1 MAVTGRLGLL
11 ALFGALVVGLL
22 LPSDTG
28 ILAVGGVLLVLV
40 VVDLVLAGSV
50 RPLTF
55 SRSGDTSVRLGEPC
69 EGTVVV
75 ANPGRRTG
83 GGQLRDAW
91 PPSAGASER
100 HSLRVPPGERR
111 ALVTALRPTRR

>member
-22 LPSDTG
+22 APSDAG
-28 ILAVGGVLLVLV
+28 LLAVGGVLLVLV

-50 RPLTF
+50 RALTF

-69 EGTVVV
+69 EVTLLVG
-75 ANPGRRTG
+75 NPGGRAVRG
-83 GGQLRDAW
+83 ALLDA
-91 PPSAGASER
+91 
-100 HSLRVPPGERR
+100 
-111 ALVTALRPTRR
+111 